1 MSNAIHLFLLE
12 IQPLMYLLHKHV
24 VTSTWSCY
32 VIYTVHLLIIEI
44 LNNLIKYSRNERD
57 FQHLFF

>member
-44 LNNLIKYSRNERD
+44 LNNLIKY
-57 FQHLFF
+57 